1 MVLICINVYVGYHV
15 YSKALSILAPCSSFG
30 GWDMRRG
37 RKKTSNFSKIIRP
50 TEMERLYAC
59 VAVRLVHTRISG
71 LNSLFS
77 LHIYAYSLET
87 HAGKIFPSENIHGH
101 GVMWIRAEYHFYSN
115 RLTTFVM
122 NYLRPER
129 CRRTTKVIFLLWG
142 TLGQPKFGSCFTCG
156 FHRQI
161 DLVFPSCTFREKV
174 LEVDLQK
181 IINQWKKYWKSIWK
195 TRSWYLILKFD
206 TKIHLVKFLVIFS
219 IFTKTHLCLI
229 QSVVQTQFFSSQ
241 TKLSC
246 Y

>member
-1 MVLICINVYVGYHV
+1 
-15 YSKALSILAPCSSFG
+15 
-30 GWDMRRG
+30 MRRG

-115 RLTTFVM
+115 RLTTFVT

-142 TLGQPKFGSCFTCG
+142 TLGQPNFLFYLRISSTDWLGLSKLYIQ
-156 FHRQI
+156 R
-161 DLVFPSCTFREKV
+161 
-174 LEVDLQK
+174 
-181 IINQWKKYWKSIWK
+181 KSIGSGFAENYK
-195 TRSWYLILKFD
+195 SMEEVLKINLED
-206 TKIHLVKFLVIFS
+206 
-219 IFTKTHLCLI
+219 
-229 QSVVQTQFFSSQ
+229 
-241 TKLSC
+241 
-246 Y
+246 